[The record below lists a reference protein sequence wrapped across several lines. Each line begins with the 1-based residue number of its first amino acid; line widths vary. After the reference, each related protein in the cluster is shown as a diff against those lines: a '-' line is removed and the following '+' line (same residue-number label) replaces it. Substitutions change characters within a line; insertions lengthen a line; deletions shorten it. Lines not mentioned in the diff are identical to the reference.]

1 MQNNRLDM
9 VQVGVNGPS
18 GLELGFEEIAVM
30 NRKIIKVLKMK
41 RECLIEFSKGENK
54 ETRYERYVWWNII
67 VPWGFSRRV

>member
-1 MQNNRLDM
+1 MKKKNEDLRKRNGSELDM
-9 VQVGVNGPS
+9 VEVGVNGPS

-54 ETRYERYVWWNII
+54 ETRYERYV
-67 VPWGFSRRV
+67 